1 MKIKVVRKKKVPLF
15 LASVKVI
22 AYKFVSIND
31 DWEILAT
38 YKNHTNQMYSMYMLK
53 ISVNK

>member
-31 DWEILAT
+31 D
-38 YKNHTNQMYSMYMLK
+38 
-53 ISVNK
+53 